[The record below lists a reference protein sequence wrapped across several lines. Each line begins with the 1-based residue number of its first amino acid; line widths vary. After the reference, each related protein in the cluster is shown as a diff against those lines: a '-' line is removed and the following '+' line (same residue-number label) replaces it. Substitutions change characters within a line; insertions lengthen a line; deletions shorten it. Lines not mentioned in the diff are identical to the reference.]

1 MILRLLED
9 EAEFLTKTERK
20 KRKNTHKK
28 YRNSPTFW
36 GEYLQETKKA
46 GSEAI
51 NILLDLHYSSQDS
64 QPLILTILS
73 EVISLH
79 YLKDRFKDLFCLS
92 LLCVHLL
99 AMF

>member
-9 EAEFLTKTERK
+9 EPEFSTKKRK
-20 KRKNTHKK
+20 KHKNTHKK
-28 YRNSPTFW
+28 ILKSPTFW
-36 GEYLQETKKA
+36 GEYLQELKKA
-46 GSEAI
+46 GSEAF

-79 YLKDRFKDLFCLS
+79 YLKDRFKDLFRLS
-92 LLCVHLL
+92 LLNVHLL